1 MATWRLRRLYHQEV
15 DFQAYEMRFLDKLNS
30 EKKLDNHTLS
40 GMAVNAGSNAL
51 TLVSPIEAR
60 LERTFHRALTELKR
74 LRSRRRKDLA
84 LVCTTAPKAEPKR
97 QQLNKSTTYNSPP
110 PILTSPIPRP
120 TPLHRPKT
128 ASTSCRG
135 LQI

>member
-51 TLVSPIEAR
+51 TLVSRIEAR
-60 LERTFHRALTELKR
+60 LERTFHRALTEL
-74 LRSRRRKDLA
+74 
-84 LVCTTAPKAEPKR
+84 
-97 QQLNKSTTYNSPP
+97 
-110 PILTSPIPRP
+110 
-120 TPLHRPKT
+120 
-128 ASTSCRG
+128 
-135 LQI
+135 